1 MYFLLYIFT
10 QWNPQNKTSITTHLQ
25 ISKVHLSRLWSFFS
39 AFSKTPAE
47 AFFLCD
53 LPIAAEVLQIIIY
66 SNRFPKVNEVWYDER
81 EIFLQ
86 MQMFFIFFLWMADA
100 EAK

>member
-1 MYFLLYIFT
+1 MISLNGFSAKSYLAFSKSKT
-10 QWNPQNKTSITTHLQ
+10 QFKNYQMQMEEGLKSIPLQ

-53 LPIAAEVLQIIIY
+53 LPISAEVLQIIIY
-66 SNRFPKVNEVWYDER
+66 SNRFPKVNEV
-81 EIFLQ
+81 
-86 MQMFFIFFLWMADA
+86 
-100 EAK
+100 